1 MRVLAYSLVIVLS
14 LVSIPTQAQFEL
26 GKHYVQL
33 PSGSVVETDDKIEV
47 REFFWYGCPHCYS
60 LEPYLERWLKT
71 KPDEVAYVRTPG
83 VARKWIPH
91 ARAYYT
97 FEALGIT
104 EKVHRPFFDAIH
116 KGGQKLS
123 DEASMAAFVAAYGV
137 DQETFRKAF
146 NSFGVKTQVQKAK
159 QLNFRYG
166 VDSVPTITVDGRYK
180 ANVRGAGGPD
190 QLMRLIN
197 YLVEQS
203 KLERKSAKN

>member
-91 ARAYYT
+91 ARARGR
-97 FEALGIT
+97 ALGS
-104 EKVHRPFFDAIH
+104 E
-116 KGGQKLS
+116 Q
-123 DEASMAAFVAAYGV
+123 
-137 DQETFRKAF
+137 
-146 NSFGVKTQVQKAK
+146 
-159 QLNFRYG
+159 
-166 VDSVPTITVDGRYK
+166 
-180 ANVRGAGGPD
+180 RGLA
-190 QLMRLIN
+190 
-197 YLVEQS
+197 
-203 KLERKSAKN
+203 

>member
-1 MRVLAYSLVIVLS
+1 
-14 LVSIPTQAQFEL
+14 
-26 GKHYVQL
+26 VQL